1 MHGGA
6 APHFSTASLLFPV
19 LHIALRAAT
28 LPSIKEIKRKK
39 KIRKRKSKHQDP
51 PPGLGCTWER
61 PPAPP
66 DPMAYSA
73 PPRHEAA
80 PSSPQVR

>member
-39 KIRKRKSKHQDP
+39 KIRKRKSKYQDP
-51 PPGLGCTWER
+51 PPGVGLHVGT
-61 PPAPP
+61 PP
-66 DPMAYSA
+66 ST
-73 PPRHEAA
+73 
-80 PSSPQVR
+80 S